1 MATGVTAADAAAL
14 FSGHRLRLAR
24 QLAGMR
30 KSDLAQ
36 LLGKSATALSGW
48 EAESKRPSPATV
60 AELALSLGVDPG
72 FFMVGRDQPALAA
85 TPHFRSLRST
95 TQIARDQATAYGHLA
110 LDVAAAMER
119 HVEFPDVTIPYFPV
133 PPDDADG
140 VEPEDAARFVRRQWG
155 LATGPVGHLVR
166 LLENHGVVVVFS
178 PPGAVSVDAYSF
190 EGSGKPV
197 VILNPF
203 KQDYYRQRFDV
214 AHELGHLV
222 MHQDAEPG
230 GRTVE
235 DQANRFAA
243 EFLMPESD
251 IRESLPKTMSRSVW
265 TSIGQLKERFGV
277 SMQAILFRA
286 RRLGELS
293 DVSYRN
299 AMMTV
304 SARGWRRSEPGLV
317 DSVEQPSMLPRAV
330 EILDEAGISELEL
343 ISQSRVPVELFRQV
357 VSRFP
362 TDPHF
367 SDASVETG
375 SHLAPVVSL
384 MDAGRGGA

>member
-1 MATGVTAADAAAL
+1 
-14 FSGHRLRLAR
+14 
-24 QLAGMR
+24 MR

-48 EAESKRPSPATV
+48 EAETKRPSPATV
-60 AELALSLGVDPG
+60 AQLALSLGVDPG
-72 FFMVGRDQPALAA
+72 FFMVGRDEPVVAT

-95 TQIARDQATAYGHLA
+95 TQIVRDQATAYGQLA
-110 LDVAAAMER
+110 VDVAAAMER
-119 HVEFPDVTIPYFPV
+119 HVEFPDVTIPHFPV
-133 PPDDADG
+133 SPNDADG
-140 VEPEDAARFVRRQWG
+140 AAPEDAARFVRKQWG

-190 EGSGKPV
+190 EGSCRPA

-251 IRESLPKTMSRSVW
+251 IRPSLPKTMSRSVW
-265 TSIGQLKERFGV
+265 TSVGQLKERFGV
-277 SMQAILFRA
+277 SMQAILFHA

-317 DSVEQPSMLPRAV
+317 DSVEQPSMLPRAA
-330 EILDEAGISELEL
+330 EILHEAGICELEL
-343 ISQSRVPVELFRQV
+343 VSQSRVPVELFRLV

-367 SDASVETG
+367 SDASAKTG

-384 MDAGRGGA
+384 MDARGGRA